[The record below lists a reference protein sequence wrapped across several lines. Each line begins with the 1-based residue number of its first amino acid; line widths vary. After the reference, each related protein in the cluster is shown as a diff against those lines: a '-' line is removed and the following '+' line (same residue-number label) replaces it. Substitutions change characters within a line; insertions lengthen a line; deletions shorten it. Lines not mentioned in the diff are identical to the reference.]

1 MPMPIMEDIMAM
13 VVMGLAMGMAM
24 VVTMAVLVIT
34 ADGTAKDLPMPNL
47 PPMPLLLPMPT
58 LMLMHITE
66 DTTDGEVTAED
77 TEDITVMDMATTD
90 IGMAKDRPMPIL
102 TQMPML
108 THITEDTMDT
118 EDTAEDTEDTPDT
131 DMEDIVDTTGDK
143 KILSEN

>member
-1 MPMPIMEDIMAM
+1 M
-13 VVMGLAMGMAM
+13 VLAMGMAM

-47 PPMPLLLPMPT
+47 LPMPLLLPMPT
-58 LMLMHITE
+58 LMPMPMHITE

-102 TQMPML
+102 TQMPMPML
-108 THITEDTMDT
+108 THITEDTTDT
-118 EDTAEDTEDTPDT
+118 EDTAEDTEDIMEEDT
-131 DMEDIVDTTGDK
+131 EDIVDTTGDK
-143 KILSEN
+143 NLV

>member
-1 MPMPIMEDIMAM
+1 
-13 VVMGLAMGMAM
+13 M
-24 VVTMAVLVIT
+24 VVTMAALVIT
-34 ADGTAKDLPMPNL
+34 ADGTAKDLPMP
-47 PPMPLLLPMPT
+47 
-58 LMLMHITE
+58 MLMHITE

-102 TQMPML
+102 TQMPMPML

-143 KILSEN
+143 NLV

>member
-1 MPMPIMEDIMAM
+1 M
-13 VVMGLAMGMAM
+13 VLAMGMAM

-47 PPMPLLLPMPT
+47 LPMPLLLPMPT
-58 LMLMHITE
+58 LMPMQMHITE

-108 THITEDTMDT
+108 THITEDTTDT
-118 EDTAEDTEDTPDT
+118 EDTE
-131 DMEDIVDTTGDK
+131 
-143 KILSEN
+143 